1 MPLIR
6 FTNKGLYCPPG
17 DFYIDPWRGVDRA
30 LITHAHSDHSRW
42 GSKHYLAHHLS
53 RGMMLQRLGDISM
66 QTIGWEETLNINGV
80 KVSFHPAGHIIGSSQ
95 IRVEHGGEIWLITGD
110 YKLEQDGISG
120 NWQPVKCTHMVTECT
135 FGLPIYQW
143 KPQSQLF
150 NEMRQWVTTNASNK
164 KTSVFFAYSLGK
176 AQRVMHALA
185 PLGIPMFAHGA
196 VYNANRALQTDGV
209 ALPEVLPITGS
220 EDKNLLA
227 GSIVIAPPSAASTP
241 WLRRFPQRAE
251 ANCSGWMQV
260 RGNKRRNN
268 VDEGFV
274 LSDHADWPGLLQ
286 AIDLCAPEKVYPTHG
301 FTEVFSRYLRE
312 EKGMYAQAVKTEY
325 GQEEDEAIAEP
336 NASEA

>member
-120 NWQPVKCTHMVTECT
+120 NWQPVKCTHMVSGST
-135 FGLPIYQW
+135 FP
-143 KPQSQLF
+143 
-150 NEMRQWVTTNASNK
+150 
-164 KTSVFFAYSLGK
+164 
-176 AQRVMHALA
+176 
-185 PLGIPMFAHGA
+185 
-196 VYNANRALQTDGV
+196 
-209 ALPEVLPITGS
+209 
-220 EDKNLLA
+220 
-227 GSIVIAPPSAASTP
+227 
-241 WLRRFPQRAE
+241 
-251 ANCSGWMQV
+251 
-260 RGNKRRNN
+260 
-268 VDEGFV
+268 
-274 LSDHADWPGLLQ
+274 
-286 AIDLCAPEKVYPTHG
+286 
-301 FTEVFSRYLRE
+301 
-312 EKGMYAQAVKTEY
+312 
-325 GQEEDEAIAEP
+325 
-336 NASEA
+336 